1 MMIYDFINLKNNLEK
16 KGYFVSVFDTKEDA
30 KKYLNSNIDGKT
42 VGVGGSV
49 TLREMD
55 LLEALSTH
63 NTVYCHDKKPENL
76 SVMETR
82 TLASRAEVY
91 ISSANAISEQGDI
104 INIDGTGNRVAATT
118 YGPKK
123 VYLVIGSNK
132 VAPNFEAALFRARN
146 ISAPLNAKRLN
157 RNTPCAKNADKCYN
171 CNSPERICRAL
182 SVFWTKPSGAEYEV
196 VLVNE
201 SLGY

>member
-1 MMIYDFINLKNNLEK
+1 MKYDFTKLKDNLEE
-16 KGYFVSVFDTKEDA
+16 KGYQVSVFDTKEEA
-30 KKYLNSNIDGKT
+30 REYLNSKIDGKT
-42 VGVGGSV
+42 VGFGGSV
-49 TLREMD
+49 TLREME

-76 SVMETR
+76 TVMETR
-82 TLASRAEVY
+82 TVASRAAVY

-104 INIDGTGNRVAATT
+104 INIDGTGNRLAATT
-118 YGPKK
+118 YGPDK
-123 VYLVIGSNK
+123 VYFVIGSNK
-132 VAPNFEAALFRARN
+132 VAPDFEAALFRARN
-146 ISAPLNAKRLN
+146 IAAPLNAKRLN

-182 SVFWTKPSGAEYEV
+182 SVFWTKPSGAEYEI
-196 VLVNE
+196 VLVKE